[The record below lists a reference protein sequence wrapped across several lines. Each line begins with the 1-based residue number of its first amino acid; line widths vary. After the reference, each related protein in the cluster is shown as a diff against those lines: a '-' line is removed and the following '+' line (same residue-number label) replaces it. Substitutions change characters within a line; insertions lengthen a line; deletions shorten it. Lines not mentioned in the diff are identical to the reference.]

1 MRKKI
6 ALALIALIG
15 VGAFAFAE
23 AVDSTQAAE
32 NKEVAVDSSKT
43 KNAALL
49 VKNENTKDKAAVQ
62 KVKEQNQATEK
73 KEIREVI
80 KEKFIEGGVGFM
92 SVVLICLIFGLAIS
106 VERIIMLGL
115 ASSSLS
121 SIKKKLDDALG
132 TGDVDSA
139 QQAMKAIPGPVA
151 AIYNQGL
158 SRLDEGLEGVEKA
171 VMTYGAVEMGKLEKG
186 LTWISLFISLAP
198 MLGFMGTVIGMIQAF
213 ESIVMSGTIEI
224 DQVAKGIQVALLT
237 TVAGLIVAIIL
248 QVFYNY
254 IVSRVDAIVSQM
266 EEGSV
271 LLIDTIIKK
280 DLIKK

>member
-1 MRKKI
+1 MRKKV
-6 ALALIALIG
+6 ALALISLFSL
-15 VGAFAFAE
+15 GAIASANE
-23 AVDSTQAAE
+23 LDSTRKADTSAVVDSTEKSTEAVPVVEDKDEKKSVVAA
-32 NKEVAVDSSKT
+32 KD
-43 KNAALL
+43 
-49 VKNENTKDKAAVQ
+49 NTKAI
-62 KVKEQNQATEK
+62 EK

-121 SIKKKLDDALG
+121 SIKEKLDSALSSG
-132 TGDVDSA
+132 GVEGA

-151 AIYNQGL
+151 AIYDQGL
-158 SRLDEGLEGVEKA
+158 SRIDEGLEGVEKA
-171 VMTYGAVEMGKLEKG
+171 VMTYGSVEMGKLEKG

-254 IVSRVDAIVSQM
+254 IVSRIDAIVGQM

-280 DLIKK
+280 DLVNKK

>member
-1 MRKKI
+1 MRKKV
-6 ALALIALIG
+6 ALALITLFSL
-15 VGAFAFAE
+15 GAIASANE
-23 AVDSTQAAE
+23 LDSTQKADTSAVVDSTEKSTEAVPVVEDKDEKKSVVAA
-32 NKEVAVDSSKT
+32 KD
-43 KNAALL
+43 
-49 VKNENTKDKAAVQ
+49 NTKAI
-62 KVKEQNQATEK
+62 EK

-121 SIKKKLDDALG
+121 SIKEKLDSALSSG
-132 TGDVDSA
+132 GVEGA

-151 AIYNQGL
+151 AIYDQGL
-158 SRLDEGLEGVEKA
+158 SRIDEGLEGVEKA
-171 VMTYGAVEMGKLEKG
+171 VMTYGSVEMGKLEKG

-254 IVSRVDAIVSQM
+254 IVSRIDAIVGQM

-280 DLIKK
+280 DLVNKK

>member
-1 MRKKI
+1 MRKKV
-6 ALALIALIG
+6 ALALITLFSL
-15 VGAFAFAE
+15 GAIASANE
-23 AVDSTQAAE
+23 LDSTQKADTSAVVDSTEKSTDVPVVEDKDEKKSVVAA
-32 NKEVAVDSSKT
+32 KGKT
-43 KNAALL
+43 KAI
-49 VKNENTKDKAAVQ
+49 
-62 KVKEQNQATEK
+62 EK

-121 SIKKKLDDALG
+121 SIKEKLDSALSSG
-132 TGDVDSA
+132 GAEGA

-151 AIYNQGL
+151 AIYDQGL
-158 SRLDEGLEGVEKA
+158 SRIDEGLEGVEKA
-171 VMTYGAVEMGKLEKG
+171 VMTYGSVEMGKLEKG

-254 IVSRVDAIVSQM
+254 IVSRIDAIVGQM

-280 DLIKK
+280 DLVNKK